1 MRWLVLF
8 LSCLPVTAFAQ
19 VAAEEITVIEPMSPS
34 YLIKLTGGLILV
46 VAVIFFLAWLVKRLN
61 LAQHS
66 QNGLLRIV
74 AGLAVGTKDRIVLLQ
89 VGEEQILLGLS
100 PGRIEKLHT
109 LSDPISIEGNTSST
123 TPFAEKLNKLLSK
136 DRAQ

>member
-8 LSCLPVTAFAQ
+8 LSCLPLTVLAQ
-19 VAAEEITVIEPMSPS
+19 ATVEEMTVIEPMSTS

-46 VAVIFFLAWLVKRLN
+46 VAVIFILAWLVKRLN
-61 LAQHS
+61 LTQHS

-109 LSDPISIEGNTSST
+109 LSDPIIIEDNTHAT
-123 TPFAEKLNKLLSK
+123 TPFAEKLNKLMSK
-136 DRAQ
+136 GEAK

>member
-1 MRWLVLF
+1 MRGLVLF
-8 LSCLPVTAFAQ
+8 LCCLPLAVFAQ
-19 VAAEEITVIEPMSPS
+19 SATEDVTVIEPMSPS
-34 YLIKLTGGLILV
+34 YLIKLTGGLVLV
-46 VAVIFFLAWLVKRLN
+46 VAVIFTLAWLVKRLN

-89 VGEEQILLGLS
+89 VGDEQILLGLS

-109 LSDPISIEGNTSST
+109 LSDPIIIEDDSHSST
-123 TPFAEKLNKLLSK
+123 AFAEKLNKLMSK
-136 DRAQ
+136 DKAQ

>member
-8 LSCLPVTAFAQ
+8 LSCLPLVVFGQAT
-19 VAAEEITVIEPMSPS
+19 AEEIAIIEPMSAP
-34 YLIKLTGGLILV
+34 YLIKLTGGLVLV
-46 VAVIFFLAWLVKRLN
+46 VAVIFALAWMVKRLN
-61 LAQHS
+61 LTQHS

-74 AGLAVGTKDRIVLLQ
+74 AGLAVGTKDRIVLVQ

-109 LSDPISIEGNTSST
+109 LSEPITIEGSTHPT
-123 TPFAEKLNKLLSK
+123 TPFAQKLSK
-136 DRAQ
+136 LMNKDESQ

>member
-8 LSCLPVTAFAQ
+8 LSCLPLAVFAQ
-19 VAAEEITVIEPMSPS
+19 ATEEIAVIEPMSPS

-46 VAVIFFLAWLVKRLN
+46 VAFIFILAWLVKRFN
-61 LAQHS
+61 LTQHS
-66 QNGLLRIV
+66 QNGLLRI
-74 AGLAVGTKDRIVLLQ
+74 AASLAVGTKDRIVLLQ

-109 LSDPISIEGNTSST
+109 LSNPIIIEDDSHSS
-123 TPFAEKLNKLLSK
+123 TPFAEKLNKLMARDEAK
-136 DRAQ
+136 

>member
-8 LSCLPVTAFAQ
+8 LSCLPLTVLAQ
-19 VAAEEITVIEPMSPS
+19 SAAEEMTVIEPLSPS

-46 VAVIFFLAWLVKRLN
+46 VAVIFILAWLVKRLN
-61 LAQHS
+61 LTQHS

-109 LSDPISIEGNTSST
+109 LSDPIIVEDNPHST
-123 TPFAEKLNKLLSK
+123 TPFAQKLNKLMSK
-136 DRAQ
+136 GEAK

>member
-8 LSCLPVTAFAQ
+8 LSCLPLTVLAQ
-19 VAAEEITVIEPMSPS
+19 APVEEMTVIEPLSPS

-46 VAVIFFLAWLVKRLN
+46 VAVIFILAWLVKRLN
-61 LAQHS
+61 LTQHS

-109 LSDPISIEGNTSST
+109 LCDPIIIEDNIDSI
-123 TPFAEKLNKLLSK
+123 TPFAQKLNKLMRK
-136 DRAQ
+136 GEAK